1 MSILIADQLTQ
12 RFGHHTIFRGI
23 TAKIEHGS
31 KIGLVG
37 PNGVGKTSLL
47 RILAGLD
54 QPSQGGA
61 YRASGIRLGY
71 LHQEAVDAFANRN
84 HTVYEEMLTVFT
96 PLCTLESQMSTIE
109 TRMAVGEITDVLFAQ
124 YSALQA
130 AYESQGGYTYETRIE
145 QVLQGLGFDD
155 TNRQA
160 PLKYLSGGQKTRAL
174 LARLLLEEPTLL
186 ILDEPTNH
194 LDVEAIDWL
203 ETMLQ
208 QWTGAL
214 LVVSHDRYFLD
225 SVVTTIWEMSA
236 TAIESYR
243 GNYSAYTRQ
252 RAERWARRQKEF
264 DATHERLSKEMN
276 FIYKHMAG
284 RGRNMAMGK
293 LRRISDELGA
303 EGQALKVDRAKAKFK
318 ELRRPEGTWAQM
330 NMALAAGQPCGQLV
344 LQTRDLI
351 IGYDEPLFLANDL
364 KLHRG
369 ARAALIG
376 PNGTGKTTLLRTIL
390 GQLPP
395 LAGTLHWGHNVRVG
409 YFAQAH
415 DTLNP
420 HHTVL
425 EALLSQ
431 PGGTQQ
437 PRLDEGSARNYL
449 AHYLF
454 QGDDVFKVVAALSGG
469 ERGRLA
475 LAILARQG
483 ANFLLLDEPTNHLD
497 LPAQEVLET
506 VLTEYDGT
514 ILLISHDRY
523 LVNQL
528 ATEIWELRD
537 GYLRVVAGNYTASV
551 KQTTTGEQRPRTPAR
566 AIPVRV

>member
-1 MSILIADQLTQ
+1 MSMLTATQLAQ
-12 RFGHHTIFRGI
+12 RFGHHTIFSGI
-23 TAKIEHGS
+23 AAKIEHGS

-37 PNGVGKTSLL
+37 PNGVGKTSLM

-54 QPSQGGA
+54 QPSDGGV

-71 LHQEAVDAFANRN
+71 LHQEAVETFANRN
-84 HTVYEEMLTVFT
+84 HTVFEEMLTVFA
-96 PLCTLESQMSTIE
+96 PLRALESQMATIE
-109 TRMAVGEITDVLFAQ
+109 ARMATGELTDALFTE
-124 YSALQA
+124 YSDLQA

-145 QVLQGLGFDD
+145 QVLQGLRFDD
-155 TNRQA
+155 SNRQS
-160 PLKYLSGGQKTRAL
+160 PLRQLSGGQKTRAL
-174 LARLLLEEPTLL
+174 LARLLLEAPDLL
-186 ILDEPTNH
+186 MLDEPTNH
-194 LDVEAIDWL
+194 LDVEAIQWL

-208 QWTGAL
+208 QWAGAL

-225 SVVTTIWEMSA
+225 TVVDTIWEMSA
-236 TAIESYR
+236 TMIESYR

-252 RAERWARRQKEF
+252 RAERWERRQKEF
-264 DATHERLSKEMN
+264 DATHDRLSKEMN

-293 LRRISDELGA
+293 LRRISDELGT
-303 EGQALKVDRAKAKFK
+303 EGRAVKVDRAKAKFK
-318 ELRRPEGTWAQM
+318 ALRRPDGTWSQM
-330 NMALAAGQPCGQLV
+330 NMAFATSQPSGQQV

-351 IGYDEPLFLANDL
+351 VGYDEPLFLTDDL
-364 KLHRG
+364 KLLRG

-376 PNGTGKTTLLRTIL
+376 PNGAGKTTLLRTLL
-390 GQLPP
+390 GQMPP
-395 LAGTLHWGHNVRVG
+395 LAGTVQFGHNVRVG

-420 HHTVL
+420 QHTVL
-425 EALLSQ
+425 EALLI
-431 PGGTQQ
+431 Q
-437 PRLDEGSARNYL
+437 PRHAKQPILDEAGARNYL

-454 QGDDVFKVVAALSGG
+454 QGDDVFKAVGTLSGG

-483 ANFLLLDEPTNHLD
+483 ANLLLLDEPTNHLD
-497 LPAQEVLET
+497 LPAQEVLEA
-506 VLTEYDGT
+506 VLSEYEGT

-537 GYLRVVAGNYTASV
+537 GYLRIFTGNYTNWI
-551 KQTTTGEQRPRTPAR
+551 KQTGIEEPRQRMPAGT
-566 AIPVRV
+566 IPVRM

>member
-1 MSILIADQLTQ
+1 MSIIIMDQLTQ
-12 RFGHHTIFRGI
+12 RFGHHTIFSGI
-23 TAKIEHGS
+23 TAKIEHGG

-37 PNGVGKTSLL
+37 PNGVGKTTLL

-54 QPSQGGA
+54 QPSVGGV
-61 YRASGIRLGY
+61 YRSSGIRLGY

-84 HTVYEEMLTVFT
+84 HTVYGEMLTVFA
-96 PLCTLESQMSTIE
+96 PLRTLESQMAAIE
-109 TRMAVGEITDVLFAQ
+109 TRMAVGELTDALFTQ

-145 QVLQGLGFDD
+145 QVLQGLGFDE

-160 PLKYLSGGQKTRAL
+160 PLNYLSGGQKTRAL
-174 LARLLLEEPTLL
+174 LARLLLEEPDLL
-186 ILDEPTNH
+186 MLDEPTNH
-194 LDVEAIDWL
+194 LDVEAIQWL

-208 QWTGAL
+208 QWAGAL

-225 SVVTTIWEMSA
+225 SVVNTIWEMSA

-264 DATHERLSKEMN
+264 DATHDRLSKEMN

-303 EGQALKVDRAKAKFK
+303 EGRALKVDRAKAKFK
-318 ELRRPEGTWAQM
+318 ELRRPDGTWAQM
-330 NMALAAGQPCGQLV
+330 NMAFTTSQPSGQLV
-344 LQTRDLI
+344 LRTRDLI
-351 IGYDEPLFLANDL
+351 VGYDEPLFMADDINLQ
-364 KLHRG
+364 RG
-369 ARAALIG
+369 ACAALLG
-376 PNGTGKTTLLRTIL
+376 PNGAGKTTLLRTLL

-395 LAGTLHWGHNVRVG
+395 LAGTLQLGQNVRIG

-420 HHTVL
+420 QHTVL

-431 PGGTQQ
+431 PRRTNQ
-437 PRLDEGSARNYL
+437 PILDEGGARNYL

-454 QGDDVFKVVAALSGG
+454 QGDDVFKRIEALSGG

-475 LAILARQG
+475 LALLARQG

-506 VLTEYDGT
+506 VLTQFDGT

-528 ATEIWELRD
+528 ATEIWDLRD
-537 GYLRVVAGNYTASV
+537 GSLTIFTGTYAEFIAKGEV
-551 KQTTTGEQRPRTPAR
+551 KATPPRTKPAL
-566 AIPVRV
+566 ALA

>member
-1 MSILIADQLTQ
+1 MSIIIIDQLTQ
-12 RFGHHTIFRGI
+12 RFGHQTIFSGL
-23 TAKIEHGS
+23 TAKIEHGG

-37 PNGVGKTSLL
+37 PNGVGKTTLL

-54 QPSQGGA
+54 QPSVGGV
-61 YRASGIRLGY
+61 YRSSGIRLGY
-71 LHQEAVDAFANRN
+71 LHQEAVDAFANRD
-84 HTVYEEMLTVFT
+84 HTVYAEMLTVFA
-96 PLCTLESQMSTIE
+96 PLRTLEEQMAAIE
-109 TRMAVGEITDVLFAQ
+109 TRMALGELTDALFTQ

-145 QVLQGLGFDD
+145 QVLQGLGFDAI
-155 TNRQA
+155 NRQA

-174 LARLLLEEPTLL
+174 LARLLLEEPDLL
-186 ILDEPTNH
+186 MLDEPTNH
-194 LDVEAIDWL
+194 LDVEAIQWL

-208 QWTGAL
+208 QWAGAL

-225 SVVTTIWEMSA
+225 SVVNTIWEMSA

-264 DATHERLSKEMN
+264 DATHDRLSKEMN

-303 EGQALKVDRAKAKFK
+303 EGRALKVDRAKAKFK
-318 ELRRPEGTWAQM
+318 ELRRPDGTWAQM
-330 NMALAAGQPCGQLV
+330 NMAFSTSQPSGELV
-344 LQTRDLI
+344 LRTRDLI
-351 IGYDEPLFLANDL
+351 VGYDEPLFMADNINLQ
-364 KLHRG
+364 RG
-369 ARAALIG
+369 GCAALLG
-376 PNGTGKTTLLRTIL
+376 PNGAGKTTLLRTLL

-395 LAGTLHWGHNVRVG
+395 LAGTLQLGHNVRIG

-420 HHTVL
+420 QHTVL

-431 PGGTQQ
+431 PRRANQ
-437 PRLDEGSARNYL
+437 PLLDEGGARNYL

-454 QGDDVFKVVAALSGG
+454 QGDDVFKPVEALSGG

-475 LAILARQG
+475 LALLARQG

-506 VLTEYDGT
+506 VLTQFEGT

-523 LVNQL
+523 LVSQL
-528 ATEIWELRD
+528 ATEIWDLRD
-537 GYLRVVAGNYTASV
+537 GSLTIFTGTYTEFMAKGAV
-551 KQTTTGEQRPRTPAR
+551 KAPPPRTKPAL
-566 AIPVRV
+566 ALA

>member
-1 MSILIADQLTQ
+1 MSILSAYNLTQ
-12 RFGHHTIFRGI
+12 TFGHHTIFQGI
-23 TAKIEHGS
+23 SAKIEQGG

-54 QPSQGGA
+54 QPADGGA
-61 YRASGIRLGY
+61 HRASGIRLGY
-71 LHQEAVDAFANRN
+71 LHQEAVDAFASRD
-84 HTVYEEMLTVFT
+84 HTVYGEMFTVFA
-96 PLCTLESQMSTIE
+96 PLRALESRMATIE
-109 TRMAVGEITDVLFAQ
+109 ARMAAGELTNELFAD
-124 YSALQA
+124 YSDLQA
-130 AYESQGGYTYETRIE
+130 AYEHQGGYTYETRIE
-145 QVLQGLGFDD
+145 QVLQGLHFAEADWQ
-155 TNRQA
+155 T

-174 LARLLLEEPTLL
+174 LARLLLAEPDLL
-186 ILDEPTNH
+186 MLDEPTNH
-194 LDVEAIDWL
+194 LDVQAIAWL

-208 QWTGAL
+208 QWSGAL

-225 SVVTTIWEMSA
+225 SIVNTIWEMSA
-236 TAIESYR
+236 TEIEVYR

-303 EGQALKVDRAKAKFK
+303 EGRALKVDRAKAKFK
-318 ELRRPEGTWAQM
+318 ELRRPSGDWAQM
-330 NMALAAGQPCGQLV
+330 NMELATSQQSGQLV
-344 LQTRDLI
+344 LRTRDLI
-351 IGYDEPLFLANDL
+351 VGYEEPLFMADDI
-364 KLHRG
+364 KLQRG
-369 ARAALIG
+369 ACAALIG
-376 PNGTGKTTLLRTIL
+376 PNGVGKTTLLRTLL

-395 LAGTLHWGHNVRVG
+395 LMGTVHLGQNVRIG

-425 EALLSQ
+425 EAVLSQ
-431 PGGTQQ
+431 PRSAQQ
-437 PRLDEGSARNYL
+437 PVLEEGAARSYL
-449 AHYLF
+449 ARYLF
-454 QGDDVFKVVAALSGG
+454 QGDDVFKAVRALSGG

-475 LAILARQG
+475 LALLARQG
-483 ANFLLLDEPTNHLD
+483 ANLLLLDEPTNHLD
-497 LPAQEVLET
+497 LPAQEVLQT
-506 VLTEYDGT
+506 VLEQYDGT

-523 LVNQL
+523 LINQL

-537 GYLRVVAGNYTASV
+537 GVLTVFAGGYQDFVAQGMSE
-551 KQTTTGEQRPRTPAR
+551 GEHRLLVPA
-566 AIPVRV
+566 AALT